1 MAIAKA
7 LSKAAKSTGKFL
19 KKKGR
24 QAVRATQKARYK
36 ARPAL
41 QKAQDVTTKAGTKIK
56 LGAKKV
62 SESKAAKATIAKAKK
77 AKAKIA
83 AKTPESVKK
92 QFRSQE
98 GTVGEK
104 ANLRT
109 RATALGKA
117 AAGAAALPG
126 NIAGAAAGPTIGRGV
141 RAAKKKFGGKFFKGK
156 DAVDK
161 MDEFAD
167 APETAKFVRG
177 VLDVEKYG
185 EIGGRISQG
194 AALLAAGGLT
204 ASIIKSST
212 PKDSEYNISRLRDG
226 RFSTQFKD
234 KNANVVFSAK
244 QLNSK
249 EVDDVRTQ
257 LAILDSIVLSDNP
270 KARRSEFI
278 QVATYLADEYKISNI
293 TGNNLSL
300 IIPNVEGGVQTRRR
314 V

>member
-7 LSKAAKSTGKFL
+7 LGRAAKTAGKFL
-19 KKKGR
+19 KEKGK
-24 QAVRATQKARYK
+24 QAVSVSRTAATKAKPTLAK
-36 ARPAL
+36 A
-41 QKAQDVTTKAGTKIK
+41 KDVTTKAGTKIK
-56 LGAKKV
+56 LGAKKAKDAY
-62 SESKAAKATIAKAKK
+62 ESGIKLETIQGAKGK
-77 AKAKIA
+77 
-83 AKTPESVKK
+83 V
-92 QFRSQE
+92 
-98 GTVGEK
+98 
-104 ANLRT
+104 T
-109 RATALGKA
+109 RATQKVKEKAQPIVAKTKEAASKVKEKAQPVINRAKDKITAKASTLKNKARRSFVNDTQVDDFGGGNMADMFGIPKANQSGTFQNDILGGYLNVKGKIKANPKTSAAIGAL
-117 AAGAAALPG
+117 AAGA
-126 NIAGAAAGPTIGRGV
+126 
-141 RAAKKKFGGKFFKGK
+141 
-156 DAVDK
+156 
-161 MDEFAD
+161 
-167 APETAKFVRG
+167 
-177 VLDVEKYG
+177 
-185 EIGGRISQG
+185 
-194 AALLAAGGLT
+194 LT

-212 PKDSEYNISRLRDG
+212 PKESEYDISRLRDG

-278 QVATYLADEYKISNI
+278 QIATYLADQYKISNI

>member
-36 ARPAL
+36 ARPTL

-56 LGAKKV
+56 LG
-62 SESKAAKATIAKAKK
+62 AKK

>member
-56 LGAKKV
+56 LGAKK
-62 SESKAAKATIAKAKK
+62 

-126 NIAGAAAGPTIGRGV
+126 NIAGAVAGPTIGRGV

-270 KARRSEFI
+270 KTRRSEFI